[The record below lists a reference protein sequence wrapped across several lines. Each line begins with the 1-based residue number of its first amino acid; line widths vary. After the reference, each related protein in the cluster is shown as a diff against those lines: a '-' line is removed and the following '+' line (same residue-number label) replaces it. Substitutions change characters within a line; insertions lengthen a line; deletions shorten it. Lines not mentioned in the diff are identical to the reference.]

1 MRERQVLEHF
11 QGQRQESVGTFQEQL
26 PNNDELL
33 QMELDTDDTDEES
46 YVEAQSVATA
56 TSEIT
61 RQIREDLNIDLKN
74 MKNDIKDGIKDD
86 MKEWQ
91 DQLMNEVKKML
102 RPLLLQAA
110 PLHSIHTDTTS
121 DTPTTMTHSQGRNDG
136 NTAEPDENPTDGG
149 AIGTGT

>member
-11 QGQRQESVGTFQEQL
+11 QGQRQESVGTFREQL

-33 QMELDTDDTDEES
+33 HMELNTADTEEES
-46 YVEAQSVATA
+46 YVETQSVATA
-56 TSEIT
+56 TYEIT
-61 RQIREDLNIDLKN
+61 RQIREELSIDLKN
-74 MKNDIKDGIKDD
+74 MKDGIKDD
-86 MKEWQ
+86 MQEKMEQ
-91 DQLMNEVKKML
+91 MMNEVKKML